1 MNRAEQSGV
10 DSDSET
16 PREIVD
22 AVIEGVENEE
32 TRSLLE
38 DLRDV
43 QIEIGQNLGDRGD
56 KATPEGEDRFRRSQE
71 ILHKL
76 SARVE
81 EPGVRDAVGAIRE
94 NLMTFASTE

>member
-10 DSDSET
+10 DSGPET

-22 AVIEGVENEE
+22 AAIEGVESED
-32 TRSLLE
+32 TRGLLE

-43 QIEIGQNLGDRGD
+43 QIEIGQNLGDRGGRT
-56 KATPEGEDRFRRSQE
+56 TPDSEDRFRRSQE
-71 ILHKL
+71 ILHAL
-76 SARVE
+76 STRVE

-94 NLMTFASTE
+94 NLMTFASAE